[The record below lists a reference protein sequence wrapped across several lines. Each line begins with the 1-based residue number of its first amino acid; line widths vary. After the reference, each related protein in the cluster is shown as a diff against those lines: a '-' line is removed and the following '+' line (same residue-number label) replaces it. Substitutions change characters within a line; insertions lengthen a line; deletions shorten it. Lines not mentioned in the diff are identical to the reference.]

1 MFAFCHHFVMFG
13 GVHISKKLKIAY
25 AITISVII
33 LTVAFMLFITSGI
46 SITSPTKTPNN
57 PGTDNSATP
66 GEPNQGDI
74 PKPPDSEYMTISMS
88 VNPVLRNG
96 EADLKI
102 YNDPS
107 NEHAQV
113 VEIYEDSTNELL
125 YRSGYIP
132 VGYSISSA
140 PLLKSLPAG
149 DYACTAIFQSVDSNT
164 GELFGKAAAQIRIT
178 VVN

>member
-1 MFAFCHHFVMFG
+1 M
-13 GVHISKKLKIAY
+13 IAY

-33 LTVAFMLFITSGI
+33 ITIASMLFITSGI
-46 SITSPTKTPNN
+46 SVKPPSISPNF
-57 PGTDNSATP
+57 PGIDGSATL
-66 GEPNQGDI
+66 GEPKQANFSL
-74 PKPPDSEYMTISMS
+74 PPENEYMTISMS

-102 YNDPS
+102 YNDPA
-107 NEHAQV
+107 NEYAQI

-125 YRSGYIP
+125 YRSECIP

-164 GELFGKAAAQIRIT
+164 GELFGKAAAQIKLT

>member
-1 MFAFCHHFVMFG
+1 MFG

-33 LTVAFMLFITSGI
+33 LTIALMLFITSGI
-46 SITSPTKTPNN
+46 SITSPTKTPYR
-57 PGTDNSATP
+57 PGIDESATL
-66 GEPNQGDI
+66 GEPGQGSV
-74 PKPPDSEYMTISMS
+74 PKPPDSGYMTISMS

-107 NEHAQV
+107 NEHAQI

-125 YRSGYIP
+125 YRSECIP

-149 DYACTAIFQSVDSNT
+149 DYSCTAIFQSVDSNT
-164 GELFGKAAAQIRIT
+164 GELFGKAAAHIKLT
-178 VVN
+178 VLN

>member
-1 MFAFCHHFVMFG
+1 MFG
-13 GVHISKKLKIAY
+13 GVYISKKLKIAY

-33 LTVAFMLFITSGI
+33 LTIAFMLFITAGI
-46 SITSPTKTPNN
+46 SVTPPSKN
-57 PGTDNSATP
+57 PDFPGIDGFATL
-66 GEPNQGDI
+66 GEPKQ
-74 PKPPDSEYMTISMS
+74 PSTSKPPDNGYMNISMS
-88 VNPVLRNG
+88 VNPVLKNG

-102 YNDPS
+102 YNNPS
-107 NEHAQV
+107 NEHAQI

-125 YRSGYIP
+125 FRSECIP

-140 PLLKSLPAG
+140 PLLKSLHAG

-164 GELFGKAAAQIRIT
+164 GELFGKAAAQIKLT

>member
-1 MFAFCHHFVMFG
+1 
-13 GVHISKKLKIAY
+13 
-25 AITISVII
+25 
-33 LTVAFMLFITSGI
+33 MLFFTSGI
-46 SITSPTKTPNN
+46 SITITPPTKAPNY
-57 PGTDNSATP
+57 PGIDESATP
-66 GEPNQGDI
+66 GGPEQVSIPNQ
-74 PKPPDSEYMTISMS
+74 PDSGYMTISMS
-88 VNPVLRNG
+88 VNPVLRDG

-107 NEHAQV
+107 NEHAQI

-125 YRSGYIP
+125 YRSECIP

-140 PLLKSLPAG
+140 PLFKSLPAG

-164 GELFGKAAAQIRIT
+164 GELFGKAAAQIKLT